1 MSIKRISDARKAII
15 KSRNAYEASQNQAK
29 TEETNQ
35 LILASLIRLE
45 KQMALSAKAMEVLGS
60 SFGPQEDKKK
70 DFRLRL
76 QQLKADMEEN
86 SDVKDS
92 AGELKKAVDTFIAD
106 ENKMWKDTV
115 EKKAQGQMSLLYEL
129 GKYTENP
136 SAAETIRMK
145 LSTNLTLMPQSVQ
158 GIEEYYKILRNA
170 ETITQKVSGSESV
183 INFLHDVTAGTAT
196 LSDLNDEIRKWIYD
210 RNLQTK
216 FKIVISNS

>member
-45 KQMALSAKAMEVLGS
+45 KQMTLSAKAMEVLGV
-60 SFGPQEDKKK
+60 SFGLQEDKKE

-86 SDVKDS
+86 TDVKDS
-92 AGELKKAVDTFIAD
+92 AGELKKAVDTFIAY
-106 ENKMWKDTV
+106 ENKMWQDTV
-115 EKKAQGQMSLLYEL
+115 EKKAQGQMSLLCEL

-145 LSTNLTLMPQSVQ
+145 LGTNLTLMPQSVQ
-158 GIEEYYKILRNA
+158 GVDEYFKILRNA
-170 ETITQKVSGSESV
+170 ETITQKVSGSQTV
-183 INFLHDVTAGTAT
+183 INFLHGVTAGTAT
-196 LSDLNDEIRKWIYD
+196 LLDLNDEIRKWIYD

-216 FKIVISNS
+216 FKIVISDR